1 MNQPTIPPSSPQAG
15 TNNLWRNL
23 IKALGLI
30 SPNSLNQSDP
40 QLHLC
45 VKEGVIPILSWRR
58 IQSQSLTQWLI
69 KQLMSFVLT
78 KVPEY
83 FVPNHQ
89 QSDSKIHSPSD
100 QNLAI
105 RQITFSQTRW
115 NPWKILQ
122 ITNKVWSINL
132 AISSIR
138 PLKRVQMS

>member
-1 MNQPTIPPSSPQAG
+1 MNQPTIPPNSLPVG

-23 IKALGLI
+23 IKVLGLI

-45 VKEGVIPILSWRR
+45 VKEEVIPILLWRR
-58 IQSQSLTQWLI
+58 IQSQFLTRWLI

-83 FVPNHQ
+83 FVRNHQ
-89 QSDSKIHSPSD
+89 QSNSQIHSASD
-100 QNLAI
+100 LNLAI
-105 RQITFSQTRW
+105 QQITFLQTKW
-115 NPWKILQ
+115 NPWKTLQ

-132 AISSIR
+132 AISSIQ